1 MPAFTVLYMMVVRA
15 FPADTFSL
23 MARCLAGESSAEDA
37 VRLADLLSSHPSLKE
52 EYKYFQRLFNTH
64 FRSREDSLEEDPQ
77 PALDRVRRKLKEEGL
92 I

>member
-1 MPAFTVLYMMVVRA
+1 
-15 FPADTFSL
+15 
-23 MARCLAGESSAEDA
+23 
-37 VRLADLLSSHPSLKE
+37 LLSSHPSLKE

-77 PALDRVRRKLKEEGL
+77 PGLDRVRRKLKEEGL